1 MLDFRLM
8 TFLELCNQN
17 SYTKTA
23 QVLNMTQ
30 PAVTQHIQYL
40 EREYGAKLF
49 DHHGKKLTLTPAGEL
64 LRQAARTIAAD
75 TQGLKRQMQ
84 EGAKK
89 SCQWRF
95 GATLTVGEY
104 VLPPALAL
112 YLKQVADVSIFMTVE
127 NTVTLL
133 SMLQKGEI
141 DFAFVEGYFDKQA
154 YDYTL
159 FLQDD
164 FIAVSAPGYISPRE
178 SLLFED
184 AVKLPLV
191 LREEG
196 SGTREIFERVLL
208 EHNMNISYFHLS
220 YQIGNMQAIK
230 YLVQV
235 GCGITF
241 LYRSAVAKELREG
254 SLIELPIGDFKLQ
267 REYNLV
273 TLKESLFSEKYQ
285 QFAEL
290 LREFLKT
297 NNTYP

>member
-1 MLDFRLM
+1 MLDFRIM

-30 PAVTQHIQYL
+30 PAVTQHIQHL

-49 DHHGKKLTLTPAGEL
+49 HHYGKKLILTPAGEL

-75 TQGLKRQMQ
+75 TQSLKRMMQ
-84 EGAKK
+84 EGGEKDN
-89 SCQWRF
+89 QWRF

-104 VLPPALAL
+104 VLPPALAW
-112 YLKQVADVSIFMTVE
+112 YLKKAEDAHVFMTVE

-164 FIAVSAPGYISPRE
+164 FIAVSAPNYIAPKQ

-208 EHNMNISYFHLS
+208 EHNMNIAHFSLP

-241 LYRSAVAKELREG
+241 LYRSAVKKELQEG
-254 SLIELPIGDFKLQ
+254 TLTELVIEDFKLQ

-273 TLKESLFSEKYQ
+273 TLKDSLFSDRYYE
-285 QFAEL
+285 FANL
-290 LREFLKT
+290 LRGFLKKS
-297 NNTYP
+297 